1 MEAKKTQAEQIQ
13 TPVQQDRLVR
23 LPEVLKII
31 PVKKSTWWDGVRDGR
46 YPRGIKLSP
55 RTTAWKLSEIYS
67 LIDRLDAESRA

>member
-13 TPVQQDRLVR
+13 APVQQDRLVR